1 MTMKLRLTLKPHF
14 DVSVLLDLPIIMGV
28 IWLCTQMFPDDIKI
42 DGFGSLIVVSGL
54 YFILITLALLL
65 AFFLSACAFGVT
77 TGFAVIVIVAF
88 FVGVPIL
95 LLFNGFIN
103 GFWISDIG
111 TAFLVSV
118 FTTLVVTLVQSCI
131 ATFLKRR

>member
-1 MTMKLRLTLKPHF
+1 MKLRLTLKPHF
-14 DVSVLLDLPIIMGV
+14 DASSLLDLPIIMGV

-42 DGFGSLIVVSGL
+42 DGFGSLIVVSAL
-54 YFILITLALLL
+54 YYILITLALLL
-65 AFFLSACAFGVT
+65 VFLLSASAFGMT
-77 TGFAVIVIVAF
+77 AGFALSVIVAF

-111 TAFLVSV
+111 MAFLVSV
-118 FTTLVVTLVQSCI
+118 FITIVVTLIQSCI